1 MKPNKFAA
9 VSNEAL
15 VKNEK
20 KVKALTLVFGGV
32 LLLLFITTLVLTVKK
47 GFTPLIVTPIA
58 LLPLLIVSL
67 NNWNDMKKEIRSRN
81 IQE

>member
-9 VSNEAL
+9 VSNEVL
-15 VKNEK
+15 IKNEK

-32 LLLLFITTLVLTVKK
+32 LLILFATTLALTIKK

-67 NNWNDMKKEIRSRN
+67 NNWNEMKKEIRSRS
-81 IQE
+81 IQK

>member
-32 LLLLFITTLVLTVKK
+32 LLLLFVTTLVLTVKK